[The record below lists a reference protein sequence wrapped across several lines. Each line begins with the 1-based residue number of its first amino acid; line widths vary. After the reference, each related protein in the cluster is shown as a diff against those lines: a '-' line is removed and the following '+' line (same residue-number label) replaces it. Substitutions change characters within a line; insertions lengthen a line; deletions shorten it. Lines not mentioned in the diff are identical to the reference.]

1 MYLCQVTTRI
11 DMKRL
16 IFILCLALAQAALAQ
31 EFKPYI
37 PEDEM
42 PDVVQV
48 LPAPPA
54 DPSTDFDHDILRYM
68 WGKQQRKD
76 PARLQMAIRDAI
88 WSMDT
93 TLVILGEPFGVE
105 ISKEKTP
112 AIYEVLTRG
121 ITTIENIRFRPKAHY
136 FRTRPFAYFKEPS
149 ILRNS
154 PERAPIPPATPS
166 VPGPVPS

>member
-1 MYLCQVTTRI
+1 
-11 DMKRL
+11 MKRL

-76 PARLQMAIRDAI
+76 PARLEMAIRDAI

-105 ISKEKTP
+105 ISKDKTP

-121 ITTIENIRFRPKAHY
+121 ITTIESYIVCNSNLHWILFCKFHYKHSCVFPKEFSFMCRKSKY
-136 FRTRPFAYFKEPS
+136 NTTQYCPC
-149 ILRNS
+149 
-154 PERAPIPPATPS
+154 
-166 VPGPVPS
+166 